1 VDCHADAPPHGVVA
15 RWAWKASPVGSLRFG
30 QFPPK
35 PKRKKNQKKQKTSE
49 QEWNEVCE
57 EEDEEE
63 VLRQ

>member
-1 VDCHADAPPHGVVA
+1 
-15 RWAWKASPVGSLRFG
+15 VGSLRFG

-35 PKRKKNQKKQKTSE
+35 PKRKKNQKTSE

-57 EEDEEE
+57 EEEEE